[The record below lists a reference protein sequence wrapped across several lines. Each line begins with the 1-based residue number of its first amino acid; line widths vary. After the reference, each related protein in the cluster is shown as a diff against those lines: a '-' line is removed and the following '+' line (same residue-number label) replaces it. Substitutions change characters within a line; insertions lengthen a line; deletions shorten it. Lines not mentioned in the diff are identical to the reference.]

1 MAWVRDTDERAKRR
15 GLDVVRLVAASVGF
29 AVAGMWA
36 QTQSSVDLN
45 LFATL
50 NSLGNEFLDVAKVL
64 YALGSIW
71 TVLVLAL
78 VLVVARHLRIAAQ
91 VALAGAAAWGVA
103 LLTNE
108 ILGDHLIAAATM
120 HVRVGDG
127 PTFPVANVAV
137 VTAVAL
143 ALFPFVVRPVRR
155 ALWVVVI
162 VVMAAAM
169 YLGAGYPSDVI
180 GALLLGVAVTA
191 LIRMVFGS
199 PGGAPTT
206 SEVRDALTDLGFAVH
221 GIAYARE
228 SIPGA
233 SVMDVDLDDAGVR
246 VAAYGRDERDAMFA
260 ARLWHRMMYRE
271 PGRPDF
277 ATRLQHVEHV
287 GFALV
292 LAERAGVPAARF
304 VRSGVGGAETAIL
317 VTTPPAGAALADV
330 PVDRVSDG
338 VLAALWAGV
347 RDLHGAGV
355 SHGNLDLLRV
365 LVGDDGTIAFDDL
378 AACMVTRDPY
388 WLDRDHAAVV
398 VATARVVGNE
408 RAIAAAKEALGDDG
422 LAGVIPLVQPAALP
436 TGLTHGE
443 AHLGDALKQLR
454 KDLAA
459 AAGVEDVQTRK
470 IRRLGWTDLGIAVG
484 VLIALFFAIR
494 SLSGVDWSSV
504 QGEFEKA
511 TWGWAVFAL
520 ILYPL
525 VPMSWATALM
535 GSVTATLP
543 LVPTVLTQLACS
555 FVGLITPDGIGGTA
569 LQIDYLHKQGV
580 PVASGGSA
588 MALSS
593 GVGGIVQLTLFFGAA
608 AITATTV
615 TRSSSDASGSKTLIA
630 IAVVAAI
637 LGVLLSIPKIRHTV
651 VPAVRR
657 ALHDLWTV
665 LRNPRKAMM
674 LVGGN
679 LAGNLIYPVL
689 LGLCLLAFHQRLD
702 FAQLVFV
709 QVGAGMLGNVA
720 PVPGGLGVT
729 EAALTGLLTNFGVPA
744 APALAAVLVF
754 RAITFALPPF
764 LGFFTLRWLRAQGYA

>member
-206 SEVRDALTDLGFAVH
+206 SEVRDALTDLGFTVH

-233 SVMDVDLDDAGVR
+233 SVMDVDLDDAGV
-246 VAAYGRDERDAMFA
+246 
-260 ARLWHRMMYRE
+260 
-271 PGRPDF
+271 
-277 ATRLQHVEHV
+277 
-287 GFALV
+287 
-292 LAERAGVPAARF
+292 PAARF

-317 VTTPPAGAALADV
+317 VTTPPSGAALADV
-330 PVDRVSDG
+330 PVDQVSDA

-436 TGLTHGE
+436 KGLTHGE
-443 AHLGDALKQLR
+443 AHLG
-454 KDLAA
+454 
-459 AAGVEDVQTRK
+459 
-470 IRRLGWTDLGIAVG
+470 
-484 VLIALFFAIR
+484 
-494 SLSGVDWSSV
+494 
-504 QGEFEKA
+504 
-511 TWGWAVFAL
+511 
-520 ILYPL
+520 
-525 VPMSWATALM
+525 
-535 GSVTATLP
+535 
-543 LVPTVLTQLACS
+543 
-555 FVGLITPDGIGGTA
+555 
-569 LQIDYLHKQGV
+569 
-580 PVASGGSA
+580 
-588 MALSS
+588 
-593 GVGGIVQLTLFFGAA
+593 
-608 AITATTV
+608 
-615 TRSSSDASGSKTLIA
+615 
-630 IAVVAAI
+630 
-637 LGVLLSIPKIRHTV
+637 
-651 VPAVRR
+651 
-657 ALHDLWTV
+657 
-665 LRNPRKAMM
+665 
-674 LVGGN
+674 
-679 LAGNLIYPVL
+679 
-689 LGLCLLAFHQRLD
+689 
-702 FAQLVFV
+702 
-709 QVGAGMLGNVA
+709 
-720 PVPGGLGVT
+720 
-729 EAALTGLLTNFGVPA
+729 
-744 APALAAVLVF
+744 
-754 RAITFALPPF
+754 
-764 LGFFTLRWLRAQGYA
+764 